1 MKQYRKWT
9 LAALFACLFFLY
21 GCDSTSMKDVAIS
34 SPEVL
39 SFSPESGS
47 IGSEVI
53 VTGEYLDDVVS
64 ATIGGGK
71 VTILQKVS
79 NQRLSLK
86 VTDQARSGKIVLTNS
101 IGEGVSEAEFTL
113 EYPAPVVS
121 QTGVPSE
128 VEMGNNLLLSG
139 SHMNVVSAVL
149 FTAAEGGTAGNE
161 AEIVS
166 QNENEIV
173 VKVPYVESDRAVVTF
188 KYFNGTENVETSSS
202 SAPQLTV
209 KRYEPEVTTT
219 VFEPANVGD
228 VVVLEGTYLNKI
240 DKVLVGDIECKIMS
254 KTESELQFVVPT
266 SDSFKNGDNIVPLKI
281 SYFDGR
287 ETPVLAEEFIVRVAF
302 VHYWEN
308 KTIYAQA
315 RVEGQFS
322 AFFSPETGVVYAN
335 GDWKT
340 ELDMFAGPA
349 VGSDP
354 KNNANNPS
362 HVLGITKEDYNKVNP
377 YFFISASGTNE
388 SLSLQSP
395 ANSDGQLKNFCTS
408 MSSSSSITGKAAW
421 WGTPALSFMYLDPE
435 NPAYAELI
443 NKVKAGNIKNIDE
456 STFALNVDKKTCNGF
471 QLSVSVAPV
480 AADGWAK
487 GKFEKE
493 VEKENVDLDAVLLVF
508 YYNEKGYCNKY
519 SDKNPAANVKRIG
532 ILYIKKADFKLKEG
546 STTEFSASSITFD
559 MYWQKQDYDYSK
571 VPIQ

>member
-9 LAALFACLFFLY
+9 LAALFACLFFLC

-173 VKVPYVESDRAVVTF
+173 VKVPYVESDRAMVTF

-209 KRYEPEVTTT
+209 KRYEPKVTTT
-219 VFEPANVGD
+219 VFESANVGD

-287 ETPVLAEEFIVRVAF
+287 ETPVLKEEFIVRVAF
-302 VHYWEN
+302 VYYWEN

-315 RVEGQFS
+315 GETS
-322 AFFSPETGVVYAN
+322 AFFSPETGLVYSNDVWSKDVDPIAAAGKNTCDPAN
-335 GDWKT
+335 I
-340 ELDMFAGPA
+340 
-349 VGSDP
+349 
-354 KNNANNPS
+354 PS
-362 HVLGITKEDYNKVNP
+362 VSEKDYNSVNP
-377 YFFISASGTNE
+377 YIFISGSSSKYNLAIN
-388 SLSLQSP
+388 SP
-395 ANSDGQLKNFCTS
+395 ANSNGQLKNFKTS
-408 MSSSSSITGKAAW
+408 DKASITGGSSYY
-421 WGTPALSFMYLDPE
+421 GTPALSFAYLDPE
-435 NPAYAELI
+435 ANPNCAELV
-443 NKVKAGNIKNIDE
+443 NNVKIGNIKNIDE
-456 STFALNVDKKTCNGF
+456 KTFPLDVGKKTCAGIKP
-471 QLSVSVAPV
+471 SVSAAPTT
-480 AADGWAK
+480 DIWAK
-487 GKFEKE
+487 EEFEAGVNKT
-493 VEKENVDLDAVLLVF
+493 NVKLDAVFLVF
-508 YYNEKGYCNKY
+508 YYNVKGYDNKAT
-519 SDKNPAANVKRIG
+519 DKNPVRDVKRIG
-532 ILYIKKADFKLKEG
+532 LMYIKSADFKMKEG
-546 STTEFSASSITFD
+546 TEKDPSASSITFD

-571 VPIQ
+571 IPIQ

>member
-9 LAALFACLFFLY
+9 LAALFACLFFLC

-209 KRYEPEVTTT
+209 KRYEPEVTTN

-287 ETPVLAEEFIVRVAF
+287 ETPVLKEEFIVRVAF
-302 VHYWEN
+302 VYYWEN

-315 RVEGQFS
+315 GETS
-322 AFFSPETGVVYAN
+322 AFFSPETGLVYSNDVWSKDVDPIAAAGKNTCDPAN
-335 GDWKT
+335 I
-340 ELDMFAGPA
+340 
-349 VGSDP
+349 
-354 KNNANNPS
+354 PS
-362 HVLGITKEDYNKVNP
+362 VSEKDYNSVNP
-377 YFFISASGTNE
+377 YIFISGSSSKYNLAIN
-388 SLSLQSP
+388 SP
-395 ANSDGQLKNFCTS
+395 ANSNGQLKNFKTS
-408 MSSSSSITGKAAW
+408 DKASITGGSSYY
-421 WGTPALSFMYLDPE
+421 GTPALSFAYLDPE
-435 NPAYAELI
+435 ANPDCAELV
-443 NKVKAGNIKNIDE
+443 NNVKIGNIKNIDE
-456 STFALNVDKKTCNGF
+456 KTFPLDVGKKTCAGIKP
-471 QLSVSVAPV
+471 SVSAAPTT
-480 AADGWAK
+480 DIWAK
-487 GKFEKE
+487 EEFEAGVNKT
-493 VEKENVDLDAVLLVF
+493 NVKLDAVFLVF
-508 YYNEKGYCNKY
+508 YYNVKGYDNKAT
-519 SDKNPAANVKRIG
+519 DKNPVRDVKRIG
-532 ILYIKKADFKLKEG
+532 LMYIKSADFKMKEG
-546 STTEFSASSITFD
+546 TESSITFD

-571 VPIQ
+571 IPIQ

>member
-9 LAALFACLFFLY
+9 LAALFACLFFLC

-47 IGSEVI
+47 IGSDVI

-161 AEIVS
+161 AEIIS
-166 QNENEIV
+166 QSENEIV
-173 VKVPYVESDRAVVTF
+173 VKVPYVESDKAIVTF
-188 KYFNGTENVETSSS
+188 KYFDGTKEVETSSS
-202 SAPQLTV
+202 SAPKLTV
-209 KRYEPEVTTT
+209 KRYRPEITTT

-228 VVVLEGTYLNKI
+228 MVVLEGAYLNKI
-240 DKVLVGDIECKIMS
+240 DKVLLGDIECTITLQ
-254 KTESELQFVVPT
+254 TETELKFVVPT
-266 SDSFKNGDNIVPLKI
+266 SDSFKNGDNMVPLKI

-287 ETPVLAEEFIVRVAF
+287 ETPTLTDEFIVRVAF
-302 VHYWEN
+302 VYYWEN
-308 KTIYAQA
+308 RTIHAQA
-315 RVEGQFS
+315 GETS
-322 AFFSPETGVVYAN
+322 AFFSPETGRVYSNDVWSQEVDIIAAGKNTCKTANIPVVSE
-335 GDWKT
+335 T
-340 ELDMFAGPA
+340 
-349 VGSDP
+349 
-354 KNNANNPS
+354 
-362 HVLGITKEDYNKVNP
+362 DYNSVNP
-377 YFFISASGTNE
+377 YFFISGSSSKFNLAIN
-388 SLSLQSP
+388 SP
-395 ANSDGQLKNFCTS
+395 ANSNGQLKNFKTS
-408 MSSSSSITGKAAW
+408 GKASITGGSSYY
-421 WGTPALSFMYLDPE
+421 GTPALSFAYLDPE
-435 NPAYAELI
+435 TNPDCAELV
-443 NKVKAGNIKNIDE
+443 NNVKAGNIKKIDE
-456 STFALNVDKKTCNGF
+456 ITFPLDVEKKTCAGIKP
-471 QLSVSVAPV
+471 SVSAAPTTD
-480 AADGWAK
+480 AWAK
-487 GKFEKE
+487 DQFEAG
-493 VEKENVDLDAVLLVF
+493 VEKTNVTIDAVFLVF
-508 YYNEKGYCNKY
+508 YYNVKGYDNKAA
-519 SDKNPAANVKRIG
+519 DKNPVRDVKRIG
-532 ILYIKKADFKLKEG
+532 LMYIKSADFKMKEG
-546 STTEFSASSITFD
+546 TEKDPSASSITFD

-571 VPIQ
+571 VQ

>member
-9 LAALFACLFFLY
+9 LAALFACLFFLC

-173 VKVPYVESDRAVVTF
+173 VKVPYVESDRAMVTF
-188 KYFNGTENVETSSS
+188 KYFNGTENVETSSF

-209 KRYEPEVTTT
+209 KRYEPKVTTN

-240 DKVLVGDIECKIMS
+240 DKVLLGDIECTIPLQ
-254 KTESELQFVVPT
+254 TETVLNFVVP
-266 SDSFKNGDNIVPLKI
+266 SSENYEDGDNTKALKI

-287 ETPVLAEEFIVRVAF
+287 EVRTLTDAF
-302 VHYWEN
+302 VVKVPFVYFWEN
-308 KTIYAQA
+308 NKVYGQGRI
-315 RVEGQFS
+315 EGQLS
-322 AFFSPETGVVYAN
+322 SFFSPKTGLVYAN
-335 GDWKT
+335 SDWSTVVDPVSMKYKAAT
-340 ELDMFAGPA
+340 CSANNKPA
-349 VGSDP
+349 VSE
-354 KNNANNPS
+354 S
-362 HVLGITKEDYNKVNP
+362 EYNSVNP
-377 YFFISASGTNE
+377 YFFFSGASAGQ
-388 SLSLQSP
+388 LQINSP
-395 ANSDGQLKNFCTS
+395 ANSKTPLKNFYSTTN
-408 MSSSSSITGKAAW
+408 SSSQVTGGKIDCY
-421 WGTPALSFMYLDPE
+421 GTPALTFLWLDPSKSG
-435 NPAYAELI
+435 YKTL
-443 NKVKAGNIKNIDE
+443 IDE
-456 STFALNVDKKTCNGF
+456 VKNGTLSKIDETTFPIDVEAKTCRGF
-471 QLSVSVAPV
+471 SIASAKASPNTDVWAPDIFKV
-480 AADGWAK
+480 GE
-487 GKFEKE
+487 EKIA
-493 VEKENVDLDAVLLVF
+493 NVDAVLLVF
-508 YYNEKGYCNKY
+508 YYNVKG
-519 SDKNPAANVKRIG
+519 SVDNVADNIKRIG
-532 ILYIKKADFKLKEG
+532 VLHIKTVDFKLYNNTNAP
-546 STTEFSASSITFD
+546 SSSSIEFD
-559 MYWQKQDYDYSK
+559 MYWQKHDYDYSK
-571 VPIQ
+571 VPVQ

>member
-9 LAALFACLFFLY
+9 LAALFACLFFLC
-21 GCDSTSMKDVAIS
+21 GCDSTSMKDVSIS

-101 IGEGVSEAEFTL
+101 IGGGVSEAEFTL

-149 FTAAEGGTAGNE
+149 FTAAEGGTVGNE
-161 AEIVS
+161 AEVVS

-315 RVEGQFS
+315 GETL
-322 AFFSPETGVVYAN
+322 AFFSPETGQVYSNDVWSKDVDPVAAAGKNTCEPAN
-335 GDWKT
+335 I
-340 ELDMFAGPA
+340 
-349 VGSDP
+349 
-354 KNNANNPS
+354 PS
-362 HVLGITKEDYNKVNP
+362 VSEKDYNSVNP
-377 YFFISASGTNE
+377 YIFISGSSSKYNLAIN
-388 SLSLQSP
+388 SP
-395 ANSDGQLKNFCTS
+395 ANSNGQLKNFKTS
-408 MSSSSSITGKAAW
+408 DKASITGGSSYY
-421 WGTPALSFMYLDPE
+421 GTPALSFAYLDPE
-435 NPAYAELI
+435 ANPNCAELV
-443 NKVKAGNIKNIDE
+443 NNVKIGNIKNIDE
-456 STFALNVDKKTCNGF
+456 KTFPLDVGKKTCAGIKP
-471 QLSVSVAPV
+471 SVSAAPTT
-480 AADGWAK
+480 DIWAK
-487 GKFEKE
+487 EEFEAGVNKT
-493 VEKENVDLDAVLLVF
+493 NVKLDAVFLVF
-508 YYNEKGYCNKY
+508 YYNVKGYDNKAT
-519 SDKNPAANVKRIG
+519 DKNPVRDVKRIG
-532 ILYIKKADFKLKEG
+532 LMYIKSADFKMKG
-546 STTEFSASSITFD
+546 DTGKDATDPSASSITFD

-571 VPIQ
+571 VQVQ

>member
-9 LAALFACLFFLY
+9 LAALFACLFFLC

-47 IGSEVI
+47 IGSDVI

-161 AEIVS
+161 AEIIS
-166 QNENEIV
+166 QSETEIV
-173 VKVPYVESDRAVVTF
+173 VKVPYVESDKAIVTF
-188 KYFNGTENVETSSS
+188 KYFDGTKEVETSSS
-202 SAPQLTV
+202 SAPKLTV
-209 KRYEPEVTTT
+209 KRYRPEITTT

-228 VVVLEGTYLNKI
+228 MVVLEGAYLNKI
-240 DKVLVGDIECKIMS
+240 DKVLLGDIECTITLQ
-254 KTESELQFVVPT
+254 TETELKFVVP
-266 SDSFKNGDNIVPLKI
+266 SSENYVDGDNTVVLKI

-287 ETPVLAEEFIVRVAF
+287 EVHTLTDVFVVKVPFIYF
-302 VHYWEN
+302 WEN
-308 KTIYAQA
+308 RKVYGQGRI
-315 RVEGQFS
+315 EGQLS
-322 AFFSPETGVVYAN
+322 SFFSPETGLVYAN
-335 GDWKT
+335 SDWSTVVDPVSMKYKAAT
-340 ELDMFAGPA
+340 CSANNKPA
-349 VGSDP
+349 VSE
-354 KNNANNPS
+354 S
-362 HVLGITKEDYNKVNP
+362 EYNSVNP
-377 YFFISASGTNE
+377 YFFFSGASAGQ
-388 SLSLQSP
+388 LQINSP
-395 ANSDGQLKNFCTS
+395 ANSKTQLRNFYSTTN
-408 MSSSSSITGKAAW
+408 SSSQVTGGKIDCY
-421 WGTPALSFMYLDPE
+421 GTPALTFLWLDPSKSG
-435 NPAYAELI
+435 YKTL
-443 NKVKAGNIKNIDE
+443 IDE
-456 STFALNVDKKTCNGF
+456 VKNGTLSKIDETTFPIDVEAKTCRGF
-471 QLSVSVAPV
+471 SIASAKASPNTDVWAPDIFKVCEEKVA
-480 AADGWAK
+480 
-487 GKFEKE
+487 
-493 VEKENVDLDAVLLVF
+493 NVDAVLLVF
-508 YYNEKGYCNKY
+508 YYNVKG
-519 SDKNPAANVKRIG
+519 SVDNVADNIKRIG
-532 ILYIKKADFKLKEG
+532 VLHIKTVDFKLYNNTNAP
-546 STTEFSASSITFD
+546 SSSSIEFD

-571 VPIQ
+571 VQ

>member
-9 LAALFACLFFLY
+9 LAALFACLFFLC

-173 VKVPYVESDRAVVTF
+173 VKVPYVESDRAMVTF

-287 ETPVLAEEFIVRVAF
+287 ETPVLKEEFIVRVAF
-302 VHYWEN
+302 VYYWEN

-315 RVEGQFS
+315 GETS
-322 AFFSPETGVVYAN
+322 AFFSPETGLVYSNDVWSKDVDPIAAAGKNTCDPAN
-335 GDWKT
+335 I
-340 ELDMFAGPA
+340 
-349 VGSDP
+349 
-354 KNNANNPS
+354 PS
-362 HVLGITKEDYNKVNP
+362 VSEKDYNSVNP
-377 YFFISASGTNE
+377 YIFISGSSSKYNLAIN
-388 SLSLQSP
+388 SP
-395 ANSDGQLKNFCTS
+395 ANSNGQLKNFKTS
-408 MSSSSSITGKAAW
+408 DKASITGGSSYY
-421 WGTPALSFMYLDPE
+421 GTPALSFAYLDPE
-435 NPAYAELI
+435 ANPDCAELV
-443 NKVKAGNIKNIDE
+443 NNVKIGNIKNIDE
-456 STFALNVDKKTCNGF
+456 KTFPLDVGKKTCAGIKP
-471 QLSVSVAPV
+471 SVSAAPTT
-480 AADGWAK
+480 DIWAK
-487 GKFEKE
+487 EEFEAGVNKT
-493 VEKENVDLDAVLLVF
+493 NVKLDAVFLVF
-508 YYNEKGYCNKY
+508 YYNVKGYDNKAT
-519 SDKNPAANVKRIG
+519 DKNPVRDVKRIG
-532 ILYIKKADFKLKEG
+532 LMYIKSADFKMKEG
-546 STTEFSASSITFD
+546 TEKDPSASSITFD

-571 VPIQ
+571 VQVQ

>member
-1 MKQYRKWT
+1 MKQYGKWT
-9 LAALFACLFFLY
+9 LAALFACLFFLC

-202 SAPQLTV
+202 SVPQLTV
-209 KRYEPEVTTT
+209 KRYEPEVTTN

-315 RVEGQFS
+315 GETL
-322 AFFSPETGVVYAN
+322 AFFSPETGQVYSNDVWSKDVDPVAAAGKNTCEPAN
-335 GDWKT
+335 I
-340 ELDMFAGPA
+340 
-349 VGSDP
+349 
-354 KNNANNPS
+354 PS
-362 HVLGITKEDYNKVNP
+362 VSEKDYNSVNP
-377 YFFISASGTNE
+377 YIFISGSSSKYNLAIN
-388 SLSLQSP
+388 SP
-395 ANSDGQLKNFCTS
+395 ANSNGQLKNFKTS
-408 MSSSSSITGKAAW
+408 DKASITGGSSYY
-421 WGTPALSFMYLDPE
+421 GTPALSFAYLDPE
-435 NPAYAELI
+435 ANPNCAELV
-443 NKVKAGNIKNIDE
+443 NNVKIGNIKNIDE
-456 STFALNVDKKTCNGF
+456 KTFPLDVGKKTCAGIKP
-471 QLSVSVAPV
+471 SVSAAPTT
-480 AADGWAK
+480 DIWAK
-487 GKFEKE
+487 EEFEAGVNKT
-493 VEKENVDLDAVLLVF
+493 NVKLDAVFLVF
-508 YYNEKGYCNKY
+508 YYNVKGYDNKAT
-519 SDKNPAANVKRIG
+519 DKNPVRDVKRIG
-532 ILYIKKADFKLKEG
+532 LMYIKSADFKMKG
-546 STTEFSASSITFD
+546 DTGKDATDPSASSITFD

-571 VPIQ
+571 VQVQ

>member
-9 LAALFACLFFLY
+9 LAALFACLFFLC

-173 VKVPYVESDRAVVTF
+173 VKVPYVESDRAMVTF
-188 KYFNGTENVETSSS
+188 KYFNGTENVETSSF

-209 KRYEPEVTTT
+209 KRYEPKVTTN

-240 DKVLVGDIECKIMS
+240 DKVLLGDIECTIPLQ
-254 KTESELQFVVPT
+254 TETVLNFVVP
-266 SDSFKNGDNIVPLKI
+266 SSENYEDGDNTKALKI

-287 ETPVLAEEFIVRVAF
+287 EVRTLTDAF
-302 VHYWEN
+302 VVKVPFVYFWEN
-308 KTIYAQA
+308 NKVYGQGRI
-315 RVEGQFS
+315 EGQLS
-322 AFFSPETGVVYAN
+322 SFFSPKTGLVYAN
-335 GDWKT
+335 SDWSTVVDPVSMKYKAAT
-340 ELDMFAGPA
+340 CSANNKPA
-349 VGSDP
+349 VSE
-354 KNNANNPS
+354 S
-362 HVLGITKEDYNKVNP
+362 EYNSVNP
-377 YFFISASGTNE
+377 YFFFSGASAGQ
-388 SLSLQSP
+388 LQINSP
-395 ANSDGQLKNFCTS
+395 ANSKTQLKNFYSTTN
-408 MSSSSSITGKAAW
+408 SSSQVTGGKIDCY
-421 WGTPALSFMYLDPE
+421 GTPALTFLWLDPSKSG
-435 NPAYAELI
+435 YKTL
-443 NKVKAGNIKNIDE
+443 IDE
-456 STFALNVDKKTCNGF
+456 VKNGTLSKIDETTFPIDVEAKTCRGF
-471 QLSVSVAPV
+471 SIASAKASPNTDVWAPDIFKV
-480 AADGWAK
+480 GE
-487 GKFEKE
+487 EKIA
-493 VEKENVDLDAVLLVF
+493 NVDAVLLVF
-508 YYNEKGYCNKY
+508 YYNVKG
-519 SDKNPAANVKRIG
+519 SVDNVADNIKRIG
-532 ILYIKKADFKLKEG
+532 VLHIKTVDFKLYNNTNAP
-546 STTEFSASSITFD
+546 SSSSIEFD

-571 VPIQ
+571 VQ

>member
-9 LAALFACLFFLY
+9 LAALFACLFFLC

-173 VKVPYVESDRAVVTF
+173 VKVPYVESDKAIVTF
-188 KYFNGTENVETSSS
+188 KYFDGTKEVETSSS
-202 SAPQLTV
+202 SAPKLTV
-209 KRYEPEVTTT
+209 KRYQPEVTTT

-228 VVVLEGTYLNKI
+228 MVVLEGAYLNKI
-240 DKVLVGDIECKIMS
+240 DKVLLGDIECTITLQ
-254 KTESELQFVVPT
+254 TETELKFVVPT

-287 ETPVLAEEFIVRVAF
+287 ETPTLTDEFIVRVAF

-315 RVEGQFS
+315 GETS
-322 AFFSPETGVVYAN
+322 AFFSPETGRVYSNDIWSKEVDPIAAEGKNTCDPAN
-335 GDWKT
+335 I
-340 ELDMFAGPA
+340 
-349 VGSDP
+349 
-354 KNNANNPS
+354 PS
-362 HVLGITKEDYNKVNP
+362 VSEKDYNSVNP
-377 YFFISASGTNE
+377 YIFISGSSSKSNLAIN
-388 SLSLQSP
+388 SP
-395 ANSDGQLKNFCTS
+395 ANSNGQLKNFKTS
-408 MSSSSSITGKAAW
+408 DKASITGGSSYY
-421 WGTPALSFMYLDPE
+421 GTPALSFAYLDPE
-435 NPAYAELI
+435 ANPDCAELV
-443 NKVKAGNIKNIDE
+443 NNVKIGNIKNIDE
-456 STFALNVDKKTCNGF
+456 KTFPLDVEKKTCAGIKP
-471 QLSVSVAPV
+471 SVSAAPTT
-480 AADGWAK
+480 DIWAEEE
-487 GKFEKE
+487 FEAGVNKT
-493 VEKENVDLDAVLLVF
+493 NVKIDAVFLVF
-508 YYNEKGYCNKY
+508 YYNVKGYDNKAA
-519 SDKNPAANVKRIG
+519 DKNPVKNVKRIG
-532 ILYIKKADFKLKEG
+532 LMHIKSADFKMKG
-546 STTEFSASSITFD
+546 DTGKDKNDPSASSITFD

-571 VPIQ
+571 VQ

>member
-9 LAALFACLFFLY
+9 LAALFACLFFLC

-209 KRYEPEVTTT
+209 KRYEPEVTTN

-287 ETPVLAEEFIVRVAF
+287 ETPVLAEEFIIRVAF

-315 RVEGQFS
+315 GETL
-322 AFFSPETGVVYAN
+322 AFFSPETGLVYSNDVWSEKVDPIAAAGKNTCKTANIPVVP
-335 GDWKT
+335 
-340 ELDMFAGPA
+340 E
-349 VGSDP
+349 
-354 KNNANNPS
+354 
-362 HVLGITKEDYNKVNP
+362 EDYNSVNP
-377 YFFISASGTNE
+377 YFFISGSSSNFNLAIN
-388 SLSLQSP
+388 SP
-395 ANSDGQLKNFCTS
+395 ANSNGQLKNFKDSNKT
-408 MSSSSSITGKAAW
+408 SITGGSSYF
-421 WGTPALSFMYLDPE
+421 GTPALSFAYLDPKA
-435 NPAYAELI
+435 NPDCAKLV
-443 NKVKAGNIKNIDE
+443 NDVKIGNIKKIDE
-456 STFALNVDKKTCNGF
+456 ETFPLNVEKKTCAGIKP
-471 QLSVSVAPV
+471 SVSAAPNTTL
-480 AADGWAK
+480 WAK
-487 GKFEKE
+487 EEFETGVNKT
-493 VEKENVDLDAVLLVF
+493 NVKIDAVFLVF
-508 YYNEKGYCNKY
+508 YYNVKGYDNKAT
-519 SDKNPAANVKRIG
+519 DKNPVRDVKRIG
-532 ILYIKKADFKLKEG
+532 LMYIKSADFKMKG
-546 STTEFSASSITFD
+546 DTGKDATDPSASSITFD

-571 VPIQ
+571 VQVQ

>member
-9 LAALFACLFFLY
+9 LAALFACLFFLC

-173 VKVPYVESDRAVVTF
+173 VKVPYVESDRAMVTF

-209 KRYEPEVTTT
+209 KRYEPKVTTT
-219 VFEPANVGD
+219 VFESANVGD

-287 ETPVLAEEFIVRVAF
+287 ETPVLKEEFIVRVAF
-302 VHYWEN
+302 VYYWEN

-315 RVEGQFS
+315 GETS
-322 AFFSPETGVVYAN
+322 AFFSPETGLVYSNDVWSKDVDPIAAAGKNTCDPAN
-335 GDWKT
+335 I
-340 ELDMFAGPA
+340 
-349 VGSDP
+349 
-354 KNNANNPS
+354 PS
-362 HVLGITKEDYNKVNP
+362 VSEKDYNSVNP
-377 YFFISASGTNE
+377 YIFISGSSSKYNLAIN
-388 SLSLQSP
+388 SP
-395 ANSDGQLKNFCTS
+395 ANSNGQLKNFKTS
-408 MSSSSSITGKAAW
+408 DKASITGGSSYY
-421 WGTPALSFMYLDPE
+421 GTPALSFAYLDPE
-435 NPAYAELI
+435 ANPDCAELV
-443 NKVKAGNIKNIDE
+443 NNVKIGNIKNIDE
-456 STFALNVDKKTCNGF
+456 KTFPLDVGKKTCAGIKP
-471 QLSVSVAPV
+471 SVSAAPTT
-480 AADGWAK
+480 DIWAK
-487 GKFEKE
+487 EEFEAGVNKT
-493 VEKENVDLDAVLLVF
+493 NVKLDAVFLVF
-508 YYNEKGYCNKY
+508 YYNVKGYDNKAT
-519 SDKNPAANVKRIG
+519 DKNPVRDVKRIG
-532 ILYIKKADFKLKEG
+532 LMYIKSADFKMKEG
-546 STTEFSASSITFD
+546 TEKDPSASSITFD

-571 VPIQ
+571 IPIQ

>member
-9 LAALFACLFFLY
+9 LAALFACLFFLC

-173 VKVPYVESDRAVVTF
+173 VKVPYVESDRAMVTF
-188 KYFNGTENVETSSS
+188 KYFNGTENVETSSF

-209 KRYEPEVTTT
+209 KRYEPKVTTN

-240 DKVLVGDIECKIMS
+240 DKVLLGDIECTIPLQ
-254 KTESELQFVVPT
+254 TETVLNFVVP
-266 SDSFKNGDNIVPLKI
+266 SSENYEDGDNTKALKI

-287 ETPVLAEEFIVRVAF
+287 EVRTLTDAF
-302 VHYWEN
+302 VVKVPFVYFWEN
-308 KTIYAQA
+308 NKVYGQGRI
-315 RVEGQFS
+315 EGQLS
-322 AFFSPETGVVYAN
+322 SFFSPKTGLVYAN
-335 GDWKT
+335 SDWSTVVDPVSMKYKAAT
-340 ELDMFAGPA
+340 CSANNKPA
-349 VGSDP
+349 VSE
-354 KNNANNPS
+354 S
-362 HVLGITKEDYNKVNP
+362 EYNSVNP
-377 YFFISASGTNE
+377 FFFFSGASAGQ
-388 SLSLQSP
+388 LQINSP
-395 ANSDGQLKNFCTS
+395 ANSKTQLKNFYSTTN
-408 MSSSSSITGKAAW
+408 SSSQVTGGKIDCY
-421 WGTPALSFMYLDPE
+421 GTPALTFLWLDPSKSG
-435 NPAYAELI
+435 YKTL
-443 NKVKAGNIKNIDE
+443 IDE
-456 STFALNVDKKTCNGF
+456 VKNGTLSKIDETTFPIDVEAKTCRGF
-471 QLSVSVAPV
+471 SIASAKASPNTDVWAPDIFKV
-480 AADGWAK
+480 GE
-487 GKFEKE
+487 EKIA
-493 VEKENVDLDAVLLVF
+493 NVDAVLLVF
-508 YYNEKGYCNKY
+508 YYNVKG
-519 SDKNPAANVKRIG
+519 SVDNVADNIKRIG
-532 ILYIKKADFKLKEG
+532 VLHIKTVDFKLYNNTNAP
-546 STTEFSASSITFD
+546 SSSSIEFD
-559 MYWQKQDYDYSK
+559 MYWQKHDYDYSK
-571 VPIQ
+571 VPVQ

>member
-53 VTGEYLDDVVS
+53 ITGEYLDDVVS

-209 KRYEPEVTTT
+209 KRYEPKVTTN

-240 DKVLVGDIECKIMS
+240 DKVLLGDIECTIPLQ
-254 KTESELQFVVPT
+254 TETVLNFVVPSSENYEDGNNT
-266 SDSFKNGDNIVPLKI
+266 KALKI

-287 ETPVLAEEFIVRVAF
+287 EVRTLTDAF
-302 VHYWEN
+302 VVKVPFVYFWEN
-308 KTIYAQA
+308 NKVYGQGRI
-315 RVEGQFS
+315 EGQLS
-322 AFFSPETGVVYAN
+322 SFFSPETGLVYAN
-335 GDWKT
+335 SDWSTVVDPVSMKYKAAT
-340 ELDMFAGPA
+340 CSANNKPA
-349 VGSDP
+349 VSE
-354 KNNANNPS
+354 S
-362 HVLGITKEDYNKVNP
+362 EYNSVNP
-377 YFFISASGTNE
+377 YFFFSGASAGQ
-388 SLSLQSP
+388 LQINSP
-395 ANSDGQLKNFCTS
+395 ANSKTQLRNFYSTTN
-408 MSSSSSITGKAAW
+408 SSSQVTGGKIDCY
-421 WGTPALSFMYLDPE
+421 GTPALTFLWLDPSKSG
-435 NPAYAELI
+435 YKTL
-443 NKVKAGNIKNIDE
+443 IDE
-456 STFALNVDKKTCNGF
+456 VKNGTLSKIDETTFPIDVEAKTCRGF
-471 QLSVSVAPV
+471 SIAGAKASPNTDVWAPDIFKV
-480 AADGWAK
+480 GE
-487 GKFEKE
+487 EKIA
-493 VEKENVDLDAVLLVF
+493 NVDAVLLVF
-508 YYNEKGYCNKY
+508 YYNVKG
-519 SDKNPAANVKRIG
+519 SVDNVADNIKRIG
-532 ILYIKKADFKLKEG
+532 VLHIKTVDFKLYNNTNAP
-546 STTEFSASSITFD
+546 SSSSIEFD
-559 MYWQKQDYDYSK
+559 MYWQKHDYDYSK
-571 VPIQ
+571 VQVQ

>member
-9 LAALFACLFFLY
+9 LAALFACLFFLC

-173 VKVPYVESDRAVVTF
+173 VKVPYVESDRAMVTF

-287 ETPVLAEEFIVRVAF
+287 ETPVLKEEFIIRVAF
-302 VHYWEN
+302 VYYWEN

-315 RVEGQFS
+315 GETS
-322 AFFSPETGVVYAN
+322 AFFSPETGLVYSNDVWSKDVDPIAAAGKNTCDPAN
-335 GDWKT
+335 I
-340 ELDMFAGPA
+340 
-349 VGSDP
+349 
-354 KNNANNPS
+354 PS
-362 HVLGITKEDYNKVNP
+362 VSEKDYNSVNP
-377 YFFISASGTNE
+377 YIFISGSSSKYNLAIN
-388 SLSLQSP
+388 SP
-395 ANSDGQLKNFCTS
+395 ANSNGQLKNFKTS
-408 MSSSSSITGKAAW
+408 DKASITGGSSYY
-421 WGTPALSFMYLDPE
+421 GTPALSFAYLDPE
-435 NPAYAELI
+435 ANPDCAELV
-443 NKVKAGNIKNIDE
+443 NNVKIGNIKNIDE
-456 STFALNVDKKTCNGF
+456 KTFPLDVGKKTCAGIKP
-471 QLSVSVAPV
+471 SVSAAPTT
-480 AADGWAK
+480 DIWAK
-487 GKFEKE
+487 EEFEAGVNKT
-493 VEKENVDLDAVLLVF
+493 NVKLDAVFLVF
-508 YYNEKGYCNKY
+508 YYNVKGYDNKAT
-519 SDKNPAANVKRIG
+519 DKNPVRDVKRIG
-532 ILYIKKADFKLKEG
+532 LMYIKSADFKMKEG
-546 STTEFSASSITFD
+546 TEKDPSASSITFD

-571 VPIQ
+571 VQVQ

>member
-9 LAALFACLFFLY
+9 LAALFACLFFLC

-209 KRYEPEVTTT
+209 KRYEPEVTTN

-287 ETPVLAEEFIVRVAF
+287 ETPVLKEEFIVRVAF
-302 VHYWEN
+302 VYYWEN

-315 RVEGQFS
+315 GETS
-322 AFFSPETGVVYAN
+322 AFFSPETGLVYSNDVWSKDVDPIAAAGKNTCDPAN
-335 GDWKT
+335 I
-340 ELDMFAGPA
+340 
-349 VGSDP
+349 
-354 KNNANNPS
+354 PS
-362 HVLGITKEDYNKVNP
+362 VSEKDYNSVNP
-377 YFFISASGTNE
+377 YIFISGSSSKYNLAIN
-388 SLSLQSP
+388 SP
-395 ANSDGQLKNFCTS
+395 ANSNGQLKNFKTS
-408 MSSSSSITGKAAW
+408 DKASITGGSSYY
-421 WGTPALSFMYLDPE
+421 GTPALSFAYLDPE
-435 NPAYAELI
+435 ANPDCAELV
-443 NKVKAGNIKNIDE
+443 NNVKIGNIKNIDE
-456 STFALNVDKKTCNGF
+456 KTFPLDVGKKTCAGIKP
-471 QLSVSVAPV
+471 SVSAAPTT
-480 AADGWAK
+480 DIWAK
-487 GKFEKE
+487 EEFEAGVNKT
-493 VEKENVDLDAVLLVF
+493 NVKLDAVFLVF
-508 YYNEKGYCNKY
+508 YYNVKGYDNKAT
-519 SDKNPAANVKRIG
+519 DKNPVRDVKRIG
-532 ILYIKKADFKLKEG
+532 LMYIKSADFKMKEG
-546 STTEFSASSITFD
+546 TEKDPSASSITFD

-571 VPIQ
+571 IPIQ